1 MDTLL
6 FLRGLYASRGPR
18 DAEPVASVA
27 TVMAEAQAALV
38 AGTVGAA

>member
-6 FLRGLYASRGPR
+6 FLRGLYAARGPR